1 MKQKILSILLLLV
14 FCFTLPVS
22 AGDVSQNNKRELLR
36 YIYLNAQSN
45 SKEAV
50 DAVELFLDTLMKI
63 AEDDDETY
71 EQILKYF
78 TQSID
83 EYGDYIPPEEM
94 SSMDADLTGKS
105 GGIGASVEMRNG
117 KIYVVNVIAGS
128 PSDKAGVQVGHC
140 IVKADGVDLYGMSL
154 DEALL
159 LIRGDVGTEVVI
171 TFEDPM
177 GKYYDM
183 ILVRDII
190 EIASV
195 NYSTLVD
202 YPEIGYI
209 EITNFS
215 LTTGEELRNAI
226 TDLTSQGVTKLMLD
240 LRYNGGGVLEGALE
254 VAGIFL
260 EEGRE
265 ILTVEPR
272 DEENKEVYY
281 ASGKL
286 FDGEVLILVNE
297 YTASAS
303 EVVTGALKEH
313 KRATVVG
320 EQTYGKGTVQH
331 LFPLPLYGG
340 YFKFTIAE
348 YLAPNG
354 VEINKKGVS
363 PNLTVYNETYKLTEE
378 EIPDFAF
385 MRVMRIGDT
394 GEDVKNIK
402 ESLKILNYSLDDTDI
417 FDQDTFN
424 AVKSFQK
431 TSELYPY
438 GVCDFTTQQHIKQKL
453 LDTVFYYDTQF
464 DKAVE
469 ILTEE

>member
-1 MKQKILSILLLLV
+1 MKQKILALILLVV
-14 FCFTLPVS
+14 FCFTLPVF
-22 AGDVSQNNKRELLR
+22 AEGVSQNNKRELIR
-36 YIYLNAQSN
+36 YIYLNALGT
-45 SKEAV
+45 SKEEI
-50 DAVELFLDTLMKI
+50 DTMDLFLDTLMKI
-63 AEDDDETY
+63 AKDDDETY

-83 EYGDYIPPEEM
+83 EYGDYIPPEEV
-94 SSMDADLTGKS
+94 SAMDTDLTGQS
-105 GGIGASVEMRNG
+105 GGIGSTVEMRNG
-117 KIYVVNVIAGS
+117 KIYVVNVLVGS
-128 PSDKAGVQVGHC
+128 PSDKAGVQVGHS
-140 IVKADGVDLYGMSL
+140 IVKANGIDLYGMSL

-159 LIRGDVGTEVVI
+159 FIRGEAGTEVII

-177 GKYYDM
+177 GKQYDM

-195 NYSTLVD
+195 NYFALTD

-215 LTTGEELRNAI
+215 LTTGEELRKAI
-226 TDLTSQGVTKLMLD
+226 EDLTAQGVTKLILD

-254 VAGIFL
+254 VAGLFL
-260 EEGRE
+260 DEGQE

-272 DEENKEVYY
+272 DEASNEVFY
-281 ASGKL
+281 ASGKM

-320 EQTYGKGTVQH
+320 ERTYGKGTVQH
-331 LFPLPLYGG
+331 LFSLPLYGG
-340 YFKFTIAE
+340 YFKFTVAE

-354 VEINKKGVS
+354 VEINNKGVS
-363 PNLTVYNETYKLTEE
+363 PNLTVYNENYKLTEE
-378 EIPDFAF
+378 EIPHFPF
-385 MRVMRIGDT
+385 MRVMRMGDS
-394 GEDVKNIK
+394 GEDVKNMK
-402 ESLKILNYSLDDTDI
+402 DALKLLNYSLDDTDI

-453 LDTVFYYDTQF
+453 LDVVFYHDTQF
-464 DKAVE
+464 EKAIE
-469 ILTEE
+469 LLTE

>member
-1 MKQKILSILLLLV
+1 MKQRILSFLFILI

-22 AGDVSQNNKRELLR
+22 ASTIDRNNKRELIR
-36 YIYLNAQSN
+36 YIYLNAQN
-45 SKEAV
+45 HSKETV
-50 DAVELFLDTLMKI
+50 DTVDLFLDTLMKI

-83 EYGDYIPPEEM
+83 DYGDYIPPEEV

-105 GGIGASVEMRNG
+105 GGIGATVEMRNG
-117 KIYVVNVIAGS
+117 KIYVVNLIAGS
-128 PSDKAGVQVGHC
+128 PSDKAGVQVGHS
-140 IVKADGVDLYGMSL
+140 IVKADGIDLYGMSL
-154 DEALL
+154 DEALMF
-159 LIRGDVGTEVVI
+159 IRGEVGTEVVI

-190 EIASV
+190 EVASV
-195 NYSTLVD
+195 NYSTLVEH
-202 YPEIGYI
+202 PEIGYV

-226 TDLTSQGVTKLMLD
+226 TDLTAHGVTKLILD

-260 EEGRE
+260 KEGQE

-272 DEENKEVYY
+272 NEKNKEVFK

-286 FDGEVLILVNE
+286 FDGEVLVLVNE

-313 KRATVVG
+313 KRATIVG
-320 EQTYGKGTVQH
+320 ELTYGKGTVQH

-363 PNLTVYNETYKLTEE
+363 PNLTVYNETYQLTEE
-378 EIPDFAF
+378 EIPHFPF
-385 MRVMRIGDT
+385 MRVMRIGDS

-464 DKAVE
+464 DEAVKL
-469 ILTEE
+469 LTE

>member
-1 MKQKILSILLLLV
+1 MKQKILALIMVVV
-14 FCFTLPVS
+14 FCFSLPVCAEGIS
-22 AGDVSQNNKRELLR
+22 KNNKRELIR
-36 YIYLNAQSN
+36 YIYLNALGS
-45 SKEAV
+45 SKEEIDTV
-50 DAVELFLDTLMKI
+50 DLFLDTLMRI

-83 EYGDYIPPEEM
+83 EYGDYIPPEEV
-94 SSMDADLTGKS
+94 SAMDTDLTGQS
-105 GGIGASVEMRNG
+105 GGIGSTVEMRNG
-117 KIYVVNVIAGS
+117 KIYVVNVLAGS
-128 PSDKAGVQVGHC
+128 PSDKAGVQVGHS
-140 IVKADGVDLYGMSL
+140 IVKADGIDLYGMSL

-159 LIRGDVGTEVVI
+159 LIRGDVGTEVII

-177 GKYYDM
+177 GKQYDM

-190 EIASV
+190 EITSV
-195 NYSTLVD
+195 NYSTVLN

-215 LTTGEELRNAI
+215 LTTGTELRKAI
-226 TDLTSQGVTKLMLD
+226 EDLTAQGVTKLILD

-260 EEGRE
+260 DEGQE
-265 ILTVEPR
+265 VLTVEPR
-272 DEENKEVYY
+272 DEANKEVFY
-281 ASGKL
+281 ASGKM
-286 FDGEVLILVNE
+286 FDGELLILTNE

-320 EQTYGKGTVQH
+320 EKTYGKGTVQH
-331 LFPLPLYGG
+331 LFSLPLYGG

-354 VEINKKGVS
+354 VEINKKGVA
-363 PNLTVYNETYKLTEE
+363 PNLTVYNENHTLTEE
-378 EIPDFAF
+378 EIPHFPF
-385 MRVMRIGDT
+385 MRVMQIGDT
-394 GEDVKNIK
+394 GEDVKNMK
-402 ESLKILNYSLDDTDI
+402 DALKMLNYSLDDTDI

-453 LDTVFYYDTQF
+453 LNTVFYYDTQL
-464 DKAVE
+464 DKAIE
-469 ILTEE
+469 LLSE